1 MIQPK
6 LASLAKLTQPSSAG
20 TFPRRRLFHLIDK
33 KLSHPVLWITG
44 PPGSGKTTLI
54 SSYLAAHGLSCL
66 WYQVDGSDGDIASFF
81 YYMGLAAKKASP
93 HKRQSLPLLTP
104 EYLKDVPTFTR
115 RYFETLY
122 GRLLDESLKQRR
134 GETEQRRK
142 TAFAPPPRVPGS
154 PVRFSSSAPR
164 ASDSP
169 TQFVIVLDN
178 YQEAPEGSSFHEI
191 IRQGLSEVPAGIN
204 VILISRRDPPGL
216 FARMRANRH
225 LGMIDWDELRF
236 NFDESKRMI
245 HHRGYKRLSNELL
258 RRLHER
264 TEGWAAGLVL
274 LTEGMKSSGAEP
286 LLSKADVPDEIFHYF
301 AGEIFNKTNRE
312 TQDFLLKTAVLL
324 RMTPQMAEALTGHS
338 QAKRILSDLSQKN
351 YFTQK
356 HESHAV
362 FYQYHPLFREFLQA
376 QAKENFGSV
385 ELSEIEHRASAILAE
400 NGQIEDAADLMVK
413 TGNWSALVPLILES
427 APALISQG
435 RNQTLDAWIGN
446 LPQPLAEENPWLL
459 YWEGVCRLPFSPTE
473 SGDIFKR
480 AFGLFRARRE
490 AVGVFLSLSGLFD
503 STTYGMGD
511 FKAYDQ
517 WIDLLKE
524 VGREYKTYPSE
535 EIETRL
541 TASVTFAIIARQPE
555 QSEFEEWVERALSLV
570 KRSPDISVKTRTL
583 QALASHYI
591 FAGNLSKAMLVIDS
605 FQEVAQSPNLPPLL
619 VILLKNLEAMYYW
632 MSASFEECRKAATR
646 GLDLASST
654 GVHLWDN
661 YLLGHAAAGALSAGD
676 MAEARGLLQR
686 MSSSLGMM
694 PTWGKEYYH
703 VLAAWASFV
712 RGDQASA
719 LSHIESCLALSAE
732 TGMLLTKAFDHLGK
746 ALILIELKREKEA
759 QDQINR
765 VQAMAQSF
773 KAPLVEFTCLLAQ
786 TRLALDTGDEA
797 SGLESLRKAMVL
809 GKEQGYANTFFWHA
823 PMMANLC
830 KRALDAAIEVDFV
843 QHLIRKRGLFPDP
856 PPYDCERWPWPLK
869 IFTLGTFDLAKE
881 GEPLEFPVKAP
892 RKMLSLL
899 KVLVAFGSKGL
910 SEEQLTAALWPEAD
924 GDMAHQAFATT
935 LHRLRQLLGNEKAIQ
950 LRRGLLRFDGR
961 YCWVDAHAFEYL
973 REQADVLDDMALL
986 QKAVALYKGP
996 FLGGDDSEP
1005 WAISYQERLRSK
1017 FLRAVTKLGQVLEK
1031 NGTLEK
1037 AIEWY
1042 RKGLEVDGLAEEFYQ
1057 HLMLCYQ
1064 SSGRKAEAI
1073 AVYDRCRDTLRLVL
1087 GVEPSPHTQSI
1098 YETLRKTETENQGS
1112 GESEK
1117 RRIKA

>member
-1 MIQPK
+1 MIQRT
-6 LASLAKLTQPSSAG
+6 LTSLAKLTQPNSTG

-54 SSYLAAHGLSCL
+54 SSYLAAHGLPCL

-81 YYMGLAAKKASP
+81 YYMGLAAKDASP
-93 HKRQSLPLLTP
+93 QRRQPLPLLTP
-104 EYLKDVPTFTR
+104 EYLKDIPTFTR

-122 GRLLDESLKQRR
+122 GRLLDLS
-134 GETEQRRK
+134 
-142 TAFAPPPRVPGS
+142 PPLRVSDS
-154 PVRFSSSAPR
+154 PVRFRTPVPR
-164 ASDSP
+164 ASYSP
-169 TQFVIVLDN
+169 AQFVIVFDN

-258 RRLHER
+258 RQLHGK

-274 LTEGMKSSGAEP
+274 LTERMKEGGPEPPSSKPG
-286 LLSKADVPDEIFHYF
+286 VPDEIFHYF
-301 AGEIFNKTNRE
+301 AGEMFDKTNRE
-312 TQDFLLKTAVLL
+312 TQDFLLKTAFLL
-324 RMTPQMAEALTGHS
+324 RMTPPMAEALTGHS
-338 QAKRILSDLSQKN
+338 QAQRILSDLSQKN
-351 YFTQK
+351 YFTQR
-356 HESHAV
+356 HESHTV

-376 QAKENFGSV
+376 QAEKNFGRD
-385 ELSEIEHRASAILAE
+385 ELSEIERRASAILAE
-400 NGQIEDAADLMVK
+400 NGQMEDAADLMAK
-413 TGNWSALVPLILES
+413 TENWPALVPLILQNAS
-427 APALISQG
+427 ALISQG
-435 RNQTLDAWIGN
+435 RNQTLDAWIRTM
-446 LPQPLAEENPWLL
+446 PEPLVEGNPWLL
-459 YWEGVCRLPFSPTE
+459 YWEGVCRLPFSPPE
-473 SGDIFKR
+473 SGEIFKK
-480 AFGLFRARRE
+480 AFGLFRARQE
-490 AVGVFLSLSGLFD
+490 AAGVFLSLSGLFD

-524 VGREYKTYPSE
+524 VGEEYKTYPSE
-535 EIETRL
+535 ELEARL

-555 QSEFEEWVERALSLV
+555 QPKFEEWVERALSLV

-583 QALASHYI
+583 QSLASYWL
-591 FAGNLSKAMLVIDS
+591 FTGDLSKAARVIDS
-605 FQEVAQSPNLPPLL
+605 FHEVAQSPGIPPLL
-619 VILLKNLEAMYYW
+619 VILLKNLETMYYY
-632 MSASFEECRKAATR
+632 MSASFEECRQAANE

-676 MAEARGLLQR
+676 NVEARKLLQR
-686 MSSSLGMM
+686 MSSSAGMM
-694 PTWGKEYYH
+694 PAWGKEYFH
-703 VLAAWASFV
+703 LLSAWASFV
-712 RGDQASA
+712 QGDLPGA
-719 LSHIESCLALSAE
+719 LSHSELCLALSAE
-732 TGMLLTKAFDHLGK
+732 TGMLLTGAVDHLGK
-746 ALILIELKREKEA
+746 ALVLVELKKGKEA
-759 QDQINR
+759 RDQLDR
-765 VQAMAQSF
+765 VQTIARFSNL
-773 KAPLVEFTCLLAQ
+773 PLVDFMSLLARA
-786 TRLALDTGDEA
+786 RLAFDEKNEA
-797 SGLESLRKAMVL
+797 SGLESLKRAMAI
-809 GKEQGYANTFFWHA
+809 GREQGYLNTYFWHA

-830 KRALDAAIEVDFV
+830 KKALDASIEVDYV
-843 QHLIRKRGLFPDP
+843 QGLIRKRGLFSDP

-869 IFTLGTFDLAKE
+869 IFTLGTFDLVKE
-881 GEPLEFPVKAP
+881 DEPLEFPVKAP

-899 KVLVAFGSKGL
+899 KLLVAYGSKGL
-910 SEEQLTAALWPEAD
+910 SEEQLTATLWPEAD

-935 LHRLRQLLGNEKAIQ
+935 LHRLRQLLGHEKAIQ